1 MDCCECV
8 GGEEVFLLVLRLW
21 MGLCLVC
28 EWIMV
33 CVFEVG
39 YGFGVLFLDGV

>member
-1 MDCCECV
+1 M
-8 GGEEVFLLVLRLW
+8 FLLVLRLW
-21 MGLCLVC
+21 MGLCLVG

-33 CVFEVG
+33 CVFEAG

>member
-1 MDCCECV
+1 MFGR
-8 GGEEVFLLVLRLW
+8 GGSVFVDVRLW
-21 MGLCLVC
+21 MGLCLVR

-39 YGFGVLFLDGV
+39 YGFGVLFLGGV

>member
-1 MDCCECV
+1 MCGR
-8 GGEEVFLLVLRLW
+8 GGSVFGGVRLW
-21 MGLCLVC
+21 MGLCLVR

-39 YGFGVLFLDGV
+39 YGFGVLFLGGV

>member
-1 MDCCECV
+1 MCGRV
-8 GGEEVFLLVLRLW
+8 GSVFVGVRLW
-21 MGLCLVC
+21 MGLCLVG